1 MRRRPGSPPILELL
15 TSDYERGFGMTTK
28 DELTADEWRTVLEGP
43 TSAGLIVI
51 TATRGGMFRETL
63 AMSKAYAEARAQH
76 GQSALLDE
84 IVSTKPK
91 ADHTRYGSVSELREN
106 GLRHVREAV
115 AVLESKATADEVDQY
130 RRFVVSL
137 THRVAAA
144 HREHGQSVS
153 PAEQQAI
160 EQIAE
165 ALGTSAT
172 AEETA
177 RPGTE

>member
-1 MRRRPGSPPILELL
+1 
-15 TSDYERGFGMTTK
+15 MTTK
-28 DELTADEWRTVLEGP
+28 GELTDEEWRSVLEGP

-51 TATRGGMFRETL
+51 TAARGGMFRETI

-91 ADHTRYGSVSELREN
+91 TDHTRYSSMAEVREN

-115 AVLESKATADEVDQY
+115 AVLESKATAEEVDEY
-130 RRFVVSL
+130 RQFVVAL

-144 HREHGQSVS
+144 HREHGQDVS
-153 PAEQQAI
+153 PAEQEAI
-160 EQIAE
+160 DQIAE
-165 ALGTSAT
+165 ALGAPTGDA
-172 AEETA
+172 AQE
-177 RPGTE
+177 